1 MLLFP
6 PLSPSPP
13 HSCPAEVFHTLH
25 PYGRL
30 VQPCPAWSTTHSLQK
45 EQELK
50 PEINVNRRI
59 INQGYVSRANTR
71 ANTRALQHREGIL
84 PSLLFS
90 PAWGSLSVLP
100 LHSSLFLNFIMWSS
114 QECFP
119 LSLQSLPRLLALSL
133 YEKQGSLLL
142 TAVLVWGSVCVYM
155 CLSMSTIV
163 LCHAHLSSLCTET
176 EILTVCFTCQ
186 RTTPKAHMWTQ
197 NRTNKDTKSF
207 IL

>member
-133 YEKQGSLLL
+133 STRSKDHSFSQLFWYGG
-142 TAVLVWGSVCVYM
+142 VSVCI
-155 CLSMSTIV
+155 CACPCPL
-163 LCHAHLSSLCTET
+163 LCYVTLICPPSALK
-176 EILTVCFTCQ
+176 Q
-186 RTTPKAHMWTQ
+186 R
-197 NRTNKDTKSF
+197 S
-207 IL
+207 

>member
-71 ANTRALQHREGIL
+71 ALQHREGIL

-133 YEKQGSLLL
+133 STRSKDHSFSQLFCMGECLCVY
-142 TAVLVWGSVCVYM
+142 VLVHVHYCVMSRSSVLPLHWNRDLN
-155 CLSMSTIV
+155 CLF
-163 LCHAHLSSLCTET
+163 HLPENNTQSPHVNTE
-176 EILTVCFTCQ
+176 
-186 RTTPKAHMWTQ
+186 
-197 NRTNKDTKSF
+197 
-207 IL
+207 